1 MQAWDEDRAL
11 IRYFLYIL
19 YTLIIVTYAVFRYGG
34 IKTTSII
41 EYGKYIWNVNRCWL
55 LWIIATLAWDMYT
68 MSKDFDLYLFYFLT
82 CVRYLK
88 RIKKKCGRASFES
101 LQYLSV
107 YSTLIYVVICFF
119 FVIGV
124 LGKYWLEQNSF
135 IDILQSNENAI
146 KMHTKWIY
154 NYCSSWLAVLGW
166 LNTN

>member
-1 MQAWDEDRAL
+1 MQ
-11 IRYFLYIL
+11 
-19 YTLIIVTYAVFRYGG
+19 FRYGG
-34 IKTTSII
+34 IKTTSKI

-68 MSKDFDLYLFYFLT
+68 MSKDFDLYLFFFLT

-88 RIKKKCGRASFES
+88 RIIKNMGEQFSS
-101 LQYLSV
+101 LLNIWSV

-135 IDILQSNENAI
+135 IYILKAMKMRLKCIQNEYTI
-146 KMHTKWIY
+146 TVVHD
-154 NYCSSWLAVLGW
+154 
-166 LNTN
+166 